1 MPSGQT
7 DTRGS
12 MRRAENTKRRTPE
25 RPGTYIPQT
34 TVSAGVLRAFSIIF
48 EKPGLPGFFSAKNF

>member
-1 MPSGQT
+1 
-7 DTRGS
+7 

-34 TVSAGVLRAFSIIF
+34 TVPAGGLRAFSIIF